1 MKKIIYPLILFSMML
16 NTSWAQVGY
25 PDLSFGGTGIV
36 RIMNFTGTA
45 NAIAV
50 LQDRKI
56 LILHQSNVKPK

>member
-16 NTSWAQVGY
+16 NTSWAPVGY

-36 RIMNFTGTA
+36 WIMNFTGTA

-50 LQDRKI
+50 QQDGKI